1 MKTGTEALSARI
13 LSEPLPE
20 SLVLP
25 AGTMWPQSRADV
37 VKHPELELLGTRR
50 GAPIERRLEDI
61 VAEARGRSVPDVTIL
76 LIAEALNVA
85 KYPDYI
91 VKRLRDLADSLTV
104 VLFARHQVPALTS
117 IVAHRVQSWTSPD
130 HIALEQAAVM
140 KEAKKRFHYDRYLE
154 RWSGENHDLIAL
166 PYFEDDRKTDGL
178 MTRFR
183 KYTGVPVPE
192 ATNREAKNA
201 SLGKDQ
207 LVELGELKMKLAR
220 WRNVPLMPVIAEK
233 SFYRLRKRLQSE
245 KPSARWSL
253 TAAEKRA
260 VIEFYRESNANFKKS
275 LGGAARRADWKQW
288 FATLETRAK
297 Q

>member
-25 AGTMWPQSRADV
+25 AGTAWPQSRGDV

-50 GAPIERRLEDI
+50 GAPIERRLEAI
-61 VAEARGRSVPDVTIL
+61 VAEARERTVPEVTIL
-76 LIAEALNVA
+76 LIAEALNVS

-91 VKRLRDLADSLTV
+91 VKRLRDVADSLTV

-117 IVAHRVQSWTSPD
+117 VVAHRVQSWTSPD
-130 HIALEQAAVM
+130 HVALETAAVM
-140 KEAKKRFHYDRYLE
+140 KEAKNRFHYDRYLE
-154 RWSGENHDLIAL
+154 RWSGENHELIAL

-178 MTRFR
+178 MSRFS
-183 KYTGVPVPE
+183 KFTGIPIPA
-192 ATNREAKNA
+192 ATDREAKNA
-201 SLGKDQ
+201 SLGKAQ
-207 LVELGELKMKLAR
+207 LLELGAVKLKLAR
-220 WRNVPLMPVIAEK
+220 WRTVPLMKTIAEK
-233 SFYRLRKRLQSE
+233 SFFQLRKRLQSE
-245 KPSARWSL
+245 KQSARWSL
-253 TAAEKRA
+253 TASDKKA
-260 VIEFYRESNANFKKS
+260 VIEFYRESNVNFKKM

-288 FATLETRAK
+288 FATLEARAK

>member
-13 LSEPLPE
+13 LSAPLPD
-20 SLVLP
+20 SLMLP
-25 AGTMWPQSRADV
+25 AGSAWPQPRNDV

-50 GAPIERRLEDI
+50 GAPIERRLEEI
-61 VAEARGRSVPDVTIL
+61 VAEARQRSVPEVTIL

-91 VKRLRDLADSLTV
+91 VKRLGALADSLTV

-117 IVAHRVQSWTSPD
+117 VVAHRVQSWTSPN
-130 HIALEQAAVM
+130 HVALEHALVM

-154 RWSGENHDLIAL
+154 RWSGDGHELIAV

-178 MTRFR
+178 MQRFSKVTRI
-183 KYTGVPVPE
+183 PIPE
-192 ATNREAKNA
+192 ATSREAKNA

-207 LVELGELKMKLAR
+207 LRQLGDAKVKLAR
-220 WRNVPLMPVIAEK
+220 WRNVPVFSAFAEN
-233 SFYRLRKRLQSE
+233 SFYRLRKRLHND
-245 KPSARWSL
+245 KPTPRWSL
-253 TAAEKRA
+253 SSTEKRD
-260 VIEFYRESNANFKKS
+260 VVEFYRESNANFKKM
-275 LGGAARRADWKQW
+275 LGGAARRAEWKQW
-288 FATLETRAK
+288 FASLETRAK